1 MNIASLGYDIWQLR
15 ISLGSRCNST
25 GEGKT
30 FIMHAWK
37 AAIAF
42 PKQETTV
49 TFLEQVAITCRST
62 WSYSNFNNSC
72 IAQILQQRNYAMV

>member
-1 MNIASLGYDIWQLR
+1 MYMNIVSLGYDIGQLR

-30 FIMHAWK
+30 LIMHAWK
-37 AAIAF
+37 AAVAF

-49 TFLEQVAITCRST
+49 AFLEQVA
-62 WSYSNFNNSC
+62 SYNLSKYME
-72 IAQILQQRNYAMV
+72 L